1 MNGRSSMKK
10 DEALLPRTALQSY
23 VTDQLIDDL
32 DRLCI
37 IFTKGN
43 RTELVRQ
50 CLEIG
55 VKHFE
60 NELKTK
66 LILILLNELNRN
78 QGSLIQYFVQDLIH
92 NQ

>member
-1 MNGRSSMKK
+1 MKK

-66 LILILLNELNRN
+66 LILEKA
-78 QGSLIQYFVQDLIH
+78 QDAFEGEF
-92 NQ
+92 NDNTGYNC